1 MQLRSQAEMALGAKF
16 DRLRYH
22 DYILGQGL
30 LPPDVLAKAVLGEFV
45 EAEKKR

>member
-1 MQLRSQAEMALGAKF
+1 MALGPRF

-22 DYILGQGL
+22 DYILSQGL

-45 EAEKKR
+45 QAEKKR